1 MIRNKIR
8 SFAVFLTFLPV
19 VFGYAQT
26 PEEVELK
33 MDEIKLD
40 ESYVYGEDF
49 NDDKDIAFQNAL
61 TELTAYANELRAD
74 KGKDFLNS
82 SDLLTVVKEL
92 RYKRG
97 DRYNVLLYLPLTQ
110 MFAITSKSHSDIVSQ
125 NMPSESSPANVSPQQ
140 TVEPERQLTFV
151 PNRQSETTPQ
161 AAAIQ
166 TPMPDD
172 IMQTLCGQDNW
183 MEIKGFIKAYKDEGR
198 ISAVGNVLSYAEV
211 PDDAYAILMDDMGG
225 ILSILSPKNS
235 AKCINYRTN
244 QTDSETNH
252 SNCKFIV
259 WYK

>member
-1 MIRNKIR
+1 MIKNKIR
-8 SFAVFLTFLPV
+8 RLTILLACLSS

-26 PEEVELK
+26 PEEIESK

-61 TELTAYANELRAD
+61 TELTTYANELRAG
-74 KGKDFLNS
+74 KGKDILNS

-92 RYKRG
+92 KYQKGSRHT
-97 DRYNVLLYLPLTQ
+97 VLVYLPLSQ
-110 MFAITSKSHSDIVSQ
+110 MLGMTSKSHSDVVAQNAPSHSSQ
-125 NMPSESSPANVSPQQ
+125 ANVAPQQ
-140 TVEPERQLTFV
+140 KIEQEQKITFV
-151 PNRQSETTPQ
+151 PNKQPEATQPVP
-161 AAAIQ
+161 IQ
-166 TPMPDD
+166 TQLPDD
-172 IMQTLCGQDNW
+172 IMQTLCSQDNW
-183 MEIKGFIKAYKDEGR
+183 MEIKGFLTTYKREGK
-198 ISAVGNVLSYAEV
+198 ISLIGNVLSYTEV

-235 AKCINYRTN
+235 ATRINYRTN

-252 SNCKFIV
+252 SNYKFIV

>member
-8 SFAVFLTFLPV
+8 GLAIILTCFSS

-26 PEEVELK
+26 PEEIESK

-61 TELTAYANELRAD
+61 TELTTYSNELRAE
-74 KGKDFLNS
+74 KGKDILNS
-82 SDLLTVVKEL
+82 SDLLTVAKEL
-92 RYKRG
+92 KYQRG
-97 DRYNVLLYLPLTQ
+97 NRHTVLVYLPLSQ
-110 MFAITSKSHSDIVSQ
+110 MLEITSKSHSDVVAQ
-125 NMPSESSPANVSPQQ
+125 NMPSQSSLANTTTQQ
-140 TVEPERQLTFV
+140 KIEQEQKFTFV
-151 PNRQSETTPQ
+151 PNKQPEATQSAP
-161 AAAIQ
+161 IQ
-166 TPMPDD
+166 TQLPDD
-172 IMQTLCGQDNW
+172 IMQTLCSQDNW
-183 MEIKGFIKAYKDEGR
+183 MEIKGFLTTYKGEGR
-198 ISAVGNVLSYAEV
+198 ISSVGNVLSYAEV

-235 AKCINYRTN
+235 ETRINYRTN